1 VNVVWGKM
9 WIVVE
14 NKTAAFLHMLRGRLS
29 MRSVKKKQPSS
40 KSEKKNRITDNFI
53 DVSKNVMIQF
63 TPLENYILEP
73 GLPCDKKA

>member
-1 VNVVWGKM
+1 
-9 WIVVE
+9 
-14 NKTAAFLHMLRGRLS
+14 